1 MSAPQLLALA
11 SVELI
16 GDFALKTYANDGG
29 IRYLGLGILGYIG
42 VVSLLIISL
51 QGSTLLL
58 VNNGWDAISSII
70 VSFLAYVVLGER
82 FDNFMQ
88 YIGLF
93 MIIIGMYFLKIPWEK
108 KSVFRIPKS

>member
-70 VSFLAYVVLGER
+70 VSFLA
-82 FDNFMQ
+82 
-88 YIGLF
+88 
-93 MIIIGMYFLKIPWEK
+93 
-108 KSVFRIPKS
+108 